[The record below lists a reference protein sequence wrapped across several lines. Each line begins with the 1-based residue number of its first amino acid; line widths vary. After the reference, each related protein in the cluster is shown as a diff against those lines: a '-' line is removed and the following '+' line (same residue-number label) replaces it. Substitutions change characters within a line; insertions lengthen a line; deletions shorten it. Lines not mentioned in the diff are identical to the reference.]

1 MQLLEFGSC
10 CGEGQW
16 GDALGVQEVPVDTP
30 VCFGTAAQLKCFACF
45 DQEPNFFFFPKE
57 NHGREFVGFGR
68 FGWEPFPLLLP
79 PLLLPLQRA
88 FTTINKYQLC
98 VLQQLQDRSFSFF
111 PPIREEN
118 SSKPTY
124 FVVILGEVVAA
135 LQIPFSAHWI
145 HL

>member
-1 MQLLEFGSC
+1 M
-10 CGEGQW
+10 

-45 DQEPNFFFFPKE
+45 DQEPNFFFSQKKIMAE
-57 NHGREFVGFGR
+57 NLWVLGGLG
-68 FGWEPFPLLLP
+68 GSPFLSSS
-79 PLLLPLQRA
+79 LLPLQRA